1 MERMEALEMHD
12 EEYEYVQY
20 NKYDIILTVVYGSSI
35 NQIHLEVYFTPDEA
49 YTAFNVLNKKIEEL
63 VRVNSPISLSLVCRN
78 KEGEI
83 IRHGVSGVVGIQ
95 HNVPK
100 FMETLDEID

>member
-1 MERMEALEMHD
+1 MEVQAMYD
-12 EEYEYVQY
+12 DVEEFVQY
-20 NKYDIILTVVYGSSI
+20 NKYDIVFTVLYAGSV
-35 NQIHLEVYFTPDEA
+35 NQIQMEVYFTPEE
-49 YTAFNVLNKKIEEL
+49 AFNAFALLNKKIEEM
-63 VRVNSPISLSLVCRN
+63 VRINTSISMSLVCRN

-83 IRHGVSGVVGIQ
+83 IRHGISGVVGIQ